1 VHTVEFV
8 ITDVIL
14 YIVIFPVNFN
24 RHNNSP
30 RKLKLLQKVRR
41 GTRSS
46 QKLVDDLESLFFSTV
61 TIGKNVLLQST
72 CNIFNF
78 FLWHIS
84 KFINLSNSSIMIEQT
99 AKL

>member
-1 VHTVEFV
+1 MHIVQFV
-8 ITDVIL
+8 ITDVNL

-30 RKLKLLQKVRR
+30 RRLKLLQKVKR
-41 GTRSS
+41 GTNSS

-61 TIGKNVLLQST
+61 STEKNVLLQST

-78 FLWHIS
+78 FLTY
-84 KFINLSNSSIMIEQT
+84 L
-99 AKL
+99 